1 MPVVPL
7 RYSASSAVMPLAFD
21 FLTYEL
27 PELRQLYSQG
37 LNSTFQFVDLPIT
50 LFTVASGAEKRRV
63 LLTEGLV
70 LVLRDTRTV
79 AVEPLLAPTSTV

>member
-1 MPVVPL
+1 
-7 RYSASSAVMPLAFD
+7 MPLAFD
-21 FLTYEL
+21 FLTYLTYEL

-37 LNSTFQFVDLPIT
+37 LNSTFQFVDLPIA

-70 LVLRDTRTV
+70 LILRDTGTV